1 MIALTSAMDMLRQ
14 RVATLRGRQSGK
26 RMLVHEIMSIQ
37 IFSAALVGTLAI
49 AALYFGGQWIIKN
62 NYSPWALQWTEE
74 LNELGSP
81 LYLEDDQ
88 ESLIRLE
95 RFVESYAEIDRV
107 AYYDRN
113 GNSLFAVSNDTSEAP
128 LAGLSDDQLA
138 EATAVVGEAKPYM
151 LEGNAIDPR
160 RFEILAPVWVEAI
173 EQDGLFDFDPGIA
186 DDATKTELVG
196 FVAIHL
202 DFIQFHDRLLA
213 NIRIAILALLVL
225 LIGFA
230 LYGRHVL
237 QRALRSIS
245 QLEKPIRELAK
256 GNLAVS
262 FEPAAHREISDIVDA
277 LKTTASS
284 LSERNAKLI
293 KLANHDSL
301 TGLYNRR
308 RFIEELS
315 ANLVSIVRSG
325 GNSALFFIDLDQ
337 FKYVNDLC
345 GHPAGDRLI
354 RKVADELSRSVPDRA
369 TLARFGGDEFVV
381 LLPDADHAAA
391 RQAADDITRRMRR
404 VAHIENE
411 HVFHIHC
418 SIGVTIASDSNAHED
433 DLVAQADMACR
444 EAKAAG
450 RNRVRFFNVDESG
463 DSVDLEVGWMSR
475 LRHALDNDTLQ
486 LMFQPINDIHSG
498 RTTHHEVLIR
508 ARGDDGNLV
517 SPDAFLPAAVRFGLM
532 SEIDL
537 WVIRHSAMAYA
548 KHRRTNKDL
557 RLAINISANAF
568 ESEDLP
574 SYVRET
580 FDQFRVPPE
589 DIVFEITESL
599 AIRRP
604 ANVERQVGL
613 LREMGCKLALDDFG
627 TGYSSLSYLQKLPF
641 DYIKIDGAFVVD
653 LLDNPVDQKLIRLIA
668 DIGRE
673 AGMQTIAEYVEDA
686 NALALLEELGVDMI
700 QGYLVGRPEAEPR
713 VAASPVSLGSHRS
726 RKKSK
731 G

>member
-1 MIALTSAMDMLRQ
+1 MSTLTSAMNQARARFLAFRHRDRSQ
-14 RVATLRGRQSGK
+14 

-37 IFSAALVGTLAI
+37 ILSAALVGALAI
-49 AALYFGGQWIIKN
+49 AALYWGGQWILKN
-62 NYSPWALQWTEE
+62 NYSRWALQWTEE

-81 LYLEDDQ
+81 LYLENDD
-88 ESLIRLE
+88 EALIRLE
-95 RFVESYAEIDRV
+95 RFVDNYSEIDHV
-107 AYYDRN
+107 AYYDRS
-113 GNSLFAVSNDTSEAP
+113 GEALFAVANDASDAP
-128 LAGLSDDQLA
+128 LSALASDRLA
-138 EATAVVGEAKPYM
+138 KAAAVVGEAKPYV
-151 LEGNAIDPR
+151 LEGSAADPR
-160 RFEILAPVWVEAI
+160 RFEILAPVWVETI
-173 EQDGLFDFDPGIA
+173 GEDGLFDFDASAIG
-186 DDATKTELVG
+186 DATRTELVG

-202 DFIQFHDRLLA
+202 DFFQFHERLLD
-213 NIRIAILALLVL
+213 NIRTAILVLLVL
-225 LIGFA
+225 LVGFT

-245 QLEKPIRELAK
+245 ELEQPIRELAK

-277 LKTTASS
+277 LKTTATA
-284 LSERNAKLI
+284 LSERNAKLL

-308 RFIEELS
+308 RFVEELA
-315 ANLVSIVRSG
+315 ANLLSIVRNG
-325 GNSALFFIDLDQ
+325 GSSALCFIDLDQ

-354 RKVADELSRSVPDRA
+354 KKAANELANSVPSGA
-369 TLARFGGDEFVV
+369 TIARFGGDEFVV
-381 LLPDADHAAA
+381 LIPDADVTAARAAA
-391 RQAADDITRRMRR
+391 ETVTRNMRR

-418 SIGVTIASDSNAHED
+418 SIGVTIANRANIRED
-433 DLVAQADMACR
+433 ELIAQADMACR

-450 RNRVRFFNVDESG
+450 RNRVRFFELDDSAE
-463 DSVDLEVGWMSR
+463 SVDREVGWMNR
-475 LRHALDNDTLQ
+475 LRKALDDDSLTL
-486 LMFQPINDIHSG
+486 LFQPINDIRSG

-508 ARGDDGNLV
+508 AHDDDGNLV

-548 KHRRTNKDL
+548 EHKAAIPDL

-574 SYVRET
+574 SYVRST
-580 FDQFRVPPE
+580 FDEFDVPPE
-589 DIVFEITESL
+589 HIVFEITESL

-604 ANVERQVGL
+604 ANVERQVGQ
-613 LREMGCKLALDDFG
+613 LRDMGCKLALDDFG

-653 LLDNPVDQKLIRLIA
+653 LLENPVDQKLIRLIA

-673 AGMQTIAEYVEDA
+673 AGMVTIAEYVQDTKS
-686 NALALLEELGVDMI
+686 LALLEELGVDMV
-700 QGYLVGRPEAEPR
+700 QGFLVGRP
-713 VAASPVSLGSHRS
+713 AAVPQMAALPVNLALHRS
-726 RKKSK
+726 RKLSGK
-731 G
+731 